1 MSHADMNNCS
11 GFNEAAAA
19 FSWNSPKKAI
29 NPYLDPAEVAQVS
42 ALSNL
47 ITLYAADNEQEQLRR
62 EALSDQVWERYFFNE
77 SRDPVQREMEQDKL
91 ISRAKLAH
99 EQQRFNPDMVILADV
114 NAQPSHISKP
124 LMQRIEYFSS
134 LGRPK
139 AYSRYLRET
148 IKPCLERL
156 EHVRE
161 SQLSTSFRFMASHEG
176 LDGLLIL
183 PEMSQDQVKRL
194 STLVAAHMSMCLDAA
209 CGDLYATDDVKP
221 EEIRKTWEK
230 VAAETLCLDVI
241 PPAFEQLRRK
251 RNRRKPVP
259 YELIPGSLARMLC
272 ADWWYRKL
280 WKMRCEWREEQLRA
294 VCLVSK
300 KASPYV
306 SYEAVMHKREQRRK
320 SLEFFRSHELVNED
334 GDTLDMEDVVNASS
348 SNPAHRRNE
357 MMACVKGLELI
368 AEMRGDCAVFY
379 TITCP
384 SRFHSTLNN
393 GRPNPTW
400 TNATVRQSSDYL
412 VGMFAA
418 FRKAMHKAGLRWYG
432 VRVAEPHHDG
442 TVHWHLLCFMRK
454 KDRRA
459 ITALLRKF
467 AIREDREELG
477 NNTGPRFKSELINP
491 RKGTPTSYIAKYISK
506 NIDGRGLAGEISKE
520 TGKSL
525 RDNAE
530 YVNAW
535 ASLHRVQQF
544 RFFGIPGRQAYR
556 ELRLL
561 AGQAARQQGDKK
573 AGVPV
578 LDNPRLDA
586 ILAAADA
593 GCFATYIMKQGG
605 VLVPRKYHLI
615 RTAYEINE
623 EPTAYGDH
631 GIRIYGIWSPIAEGK
646 ICTHAVKWKMVR
658 KAVDVQEAVSGL
670 LGALLSPIGLV
681 VTALAGVALVVWK
694 YWQPI
699 TAFLGG
705 VVEGFKA
712 AAGPISAAFEPLKPV
727 FQWIGD
733 KVQAL
738 WGWFTDLL
746 TPVKSTSA
754 ELQSAAAMGRRFGE
768 ALAEGLNMVM
778 HPLDSLKS
786 GVSWLLE
793 KLGIVS
799 KEAAKAKLPESVTRQ
814 QPATVNADGK
824 VMMPSGGFPSWG
836 YGFAGMY
843 DSGGYIPRG
852 QFGIVGEN
860 GPEIV
865 NGPANV
871 TSRRNTAALAA
882 VVAGMMGVAAAPA
895 ELPPLH
901 PLALPAKGGEAIVS
915 RAATVPLVQRI
926 EAPTQII
933 IQTQPGQS
941 AQDIAREVARQLDER
956 ERRLKAKARSNY
968 SDQGGYDA

>member
-1 MSHADMNNCS
+1 MNYS
-11 GFNEAAAA
+11 Y
-19 FSWNSPKKAI
+19 SWNAEKKAI
-29 NPYLDPAEVAQVS
+29 NPYVGTEEQSSVS

-156 EHVRE
+156 EHVRD
-161 SQLSTSFRFMASHEG
+161 SKLSTSFRFMASHEG

-183 PEMSQDQVKRL
+183 PEMSQEQVKRL

-209 CGDLYATDDVKP
+209 CGDLYVTDDVKP

-230 VAAETLCLDVI
+230 VAAETLRLDVI
-241 PPAFEQLRRK
+241 PPAFDQLRRK

-561 AGQAARQQGDKK
+561 DGQAARQQGDKK
-573 AGVPV
+573 AGAPV

-658 KAVDVQEAVSGL
+658 KAVDVQEAAADQGACAPWTRGNNCPPVENLNQTGGEVPDITSMDEKALQDYLHGMGKKERRELVARLRLVKPKRKKAYKQNISEQQRLQLEYELRSRGFDGSEYEVNL
-670 LGALLSPIGLV
+670 LLR
-681 VTALAGVALVVWK
+681 
-694 YWQPI
+694 
-699 TAFLGG
+699 GG
-705 VVEGFKA
+705 
-712 AAGPISAAFEPLKPV
+712 
-727 FQWIGD
+727 
-733 KVQAL
+733 
-738 WGWFTDLL
+738 
-746 TPVKSTSA
+746 
-754 ELQSAAAMGRRFGE
+754 
-768 ALAEGLNMVM
+768 
-778 HPLDSLKS
+778 SL
-786 GVSWLLE
+786 
-793 KLGIVS
+793 
-799 KEAAKAKLPESVTRQ
+799 
-814 QPATVNADGK
+814 
-824 VMMPSGGFPSWG
+824 PSGGGLRIF
-836 YGFAGMY
+836 Y
-843 DSGGYIPRG
+843 
-852 QFGIVGEN
+852 QN
-860 GPEIV
+860 G
-865 NGPANV
+865 
-871 TSRRNTAALAA
+871 RL
-882 VVAGMMGVAAAPA
+882 
-895 ELPPLH
+895 
-901 PLALPAKGGEAIVS
+901 
-915 RAATVPLVQRI
+915 
-926 EAPTQII
+926 
-933 IQTQPGQS
+933 
-941 AQDIAREVARQLDER
+941 REDDKWRQ
-956 ERRLKAKARSNY
+956 Y
-968 SDQGGYDA
+968 Y

>member
-29 NPYLDPAEVAQVS
+29 NPYLDPAEVAPVS
-42 ALSNL
+42 TLSNL

-99 EQQRFNPDMVILADV
+99 EQQRFNSDMIILADV

-156 EHVRE
+156 EHVRD
-161 SQLSTSFRFMASHEG
+161 SQLSASFRFMASHEG

-194 STLVAAHMSMCLDAA
+194 STLVAAQMSMCLDAA

-221 EEIRKTWEK
+221 EEIRKTWER
-230 VAAETLCLDVI
+230 VAAETLRLDVI

-573 AGVPV
+573 AGAPV

-658 KAVDVQEAVSGL
+658 KAVDVQEAAADQCACAPWTRGNNCPLAENLNQQGKDKSADGDTRTDITRMDDKEL
-670 LGALLSPIGLV
+670 HDYLHSMSKKERRELAARLCLV
-681 VTALAGVALVVWK
+681 KPKRRKDYKQRITDHQRQQLVYELK
-694 YWQPI
+694 SR
-699 TAFLGG
+699 
-705 VVEGFKA
+705 GFDGSEK
-712 AAGPISAAFEPLKPV
+712 EV
-727 FQWIGD
+727 
-733 KVQAL
+733 
-738 WGWFTDLL
+738 DLL
-746 TPVKSTSA
+746 LRGGS
-754 ELQSAAAMGRRFGE
+754 
-768 ALAEGLNMVM
+768 
-778 HPLDSLKS
+778 
-786 GVSWLLE
+786 
-793 KLGIVS
+793 I
-799 KEAAKAKLPESVTRQ
+799 
-814 QPATVNADGK
+814 
-824 VMMPSGGFPSWG
+824 PSG
-836 YGFAGMY
+836 AGLRIFY
-843 DSGGYIPRG
+843 
-852 QFGIVGEN
+852 
-860 GPEIV
+860 
-865 NGPANV
+865 
-871 TSRRNTAALAA
+871 RN
-882 VVAGMMGVAAAPA
+882 
-895 ELPPLH
+895 
-901 PLALPAKGGEAIVS
+901 
-915 RAATVPLVQRI
+915 QRLQ
-926 EAPTQII
+926 E
-933 IQTQPGQS
+933 
-941 AQDIAREVARQLDER
+941 DDKWRDL
-956 ERRLKAKARSNY
+956 Y
-968 SDQGGYDA
+968 

>member
-1 MSHADMNNCS
+1 
-11 GFNEAAAA
+11 
-19 FSWNSPKKAI
+19 
-29 NPYLDPAEVAQVS
+29 
-42 ALSNL
+42 
-47 ITLYAADNEQEQLRR
+47 
-62 EALSDQVWERYFFNE
+62 
-77 SRDPVQREMEQDKL
+77 
-91 ISRAKLAH
+91 
-99 EQQRFNPDMVILADV
+99 
-114 NAQPSHISKP
+114 
-124 LMQRIEYFSS
+124 
-134 LGRPK
+134 
-139 AYSRYLRET
+139 
-148 IKPCLERL
+148 
-156 EHVRE
+156 
-161 SQLSTSFRFMASHEG
+161 
-176 LDGLLIL
+176 
-183 PEMSQDQVKRL
+183 
-194 STLVAAHMSMCLDAA
+194 
-209 CGDLYATDDVKP
+209 
-221 EEIRKTWEK
+221 
-230 VAAETLCLDVI
+230 
-241 PPAFEQLRRK
+241 
-251 RNRRKPVP
+251 
-259 YELIPGSLARMLC
+259 
-272 ADWWYRKL
+272 
-280 WKMRCEWREEQLRA
+280 
-294 VCLVSK
+294 
-300 KASPYV
+300 
-306 SYEAVMHKREQRRK
+306 
-320 SLEFFRSHELVNED
+320 
-334 GDTLDMEDVVNASS
+334 
-348 SNPAHRRNE
+348 AHRRNE

-506 NIDGRGLAGEISKE
+506 NIDGRSLAGEISKE

-573 AGVPV
+573 AGAPV

-658 KAVDVQEAVSGL
+658 KAVDVQEAAADQ
-670 LGALLSPIGLV
+670 GACAPWTRGNNCPLAENLYQQGKDKSADGDTRTDITRMDDKELHDYLHSMNKKERRELAARLRLV
-681 VTALAGVALVVWK
+681 KPKRRRDYKQRITDHQRQQLVYELK
-694 YWQPI
+694 SR
-699 TAFLGG
+699 
-705 VVEGFKA
+705 GFDGSEK
-712 AAGPISAAFEPLKPV
+712 EV
-727 FQWIGD
+727 
-733 KVQAL
+733 
-738 WGWFTDLL
+738 DLL
-746 TPVKSTSA
+746 LRGGS
-754 ELQSAAAMGRRFGE
+754 
-768 ALAEGLNMVM
+768 
-778 HPLDSLKS
+778 
-786 GVSWLLE
+786 
-793 KLGIVS
+793 I
-799 KEAAKAKLPESVTRQ
+799 
-814 QPATVNADGK
+814 
-824 VMMPSGGFPSWG
+824 PSG
-836 YGFAGMY
+836 AGLRIFY
-843 DSGGYIPRG
+843 
-852 QFGIVGEN
+852 
-860 GPEIV
+860 
-865 NGPANV
+865 
-871 TSRRNTAALAA
+871 RN
-882 VVAGMMGVAAAPA
+882 
-895 ELPPLH
+895 
-901 PLALPAKGGEAIVS
+901 
-915 RAATVPLVQRI
+915 QRLQ
-926 EAPTQII
+926 E
-933 IQTQPGQS
+933 
-941 AQDIAREVARQLDER
+941 DDKWRNL
-956 ERRLKAKARSNY
+956 Y
-968 SDQGGYDA
+968 